1 MPDSEYQEAFL
12 SEAKDNLQALND
24 ALLKLEKN
32 PSDQAIVNEMF
43 RAAHNL
49 KGMAATLSYN
59 KLAELCHGVENCLD
73 KVRKNERKLTPE
85 MAGVFYECFDNA
97 ALSLRLISAG
107 QVEADVAGLLSKLN
121 RLLSEPEGTPALES
135 PESTKSAEGSL
146 AVEEVR
152 EIKVKV
158 ETLDTMV
165 DLVEELLVNKMLL
178 DQLYASEKFRDVPT
192 ALDAMGRLVS
202 DLQYTVMQARL
213 VQVEQIFKRFPRMVR
228 DLAKKEQK
236 QVDFVVEGAEIEL
249 DRKIV
254 DKLGE
259 PLIHL
264 LRNAVDHGVELPKDR
279 EKMGKPATGTIKL
292 VARREKE
299 YAVIELEDDGAGVDD
314 ELIKRVAV
322 EKGIISRNEA
332 ANLGHSETVA
342 LLFDSR
348 FSTTEKVTE
357 VSGRGVGLDVVR
369 RTIESLG
376 GIVQVV
382 TQAGKGMKVTLKF
395 PLTLAIISAL
405 LTKVGDVV
413 YAVPLA
419 NVASLVRVKAEAIG
433 NVLGQEVVVLSE
445 GSVPLLRLQE
455 FFNVTH
461 ERKDTVLIALVKRE
475 NEFLA
480 LGVDEF
486 LTRQNIVV
494 KPLDRL
500 VRQSRV
506 FAGFTIL
513 GDGKPALILDVN
525 GLFDSVVK
533 EKAYAV
539 TVS

>member
-1 MPDSEYQEAFL
+1 MPLSEYHEAFL

-32 PSDQAIVNEMF
+32 PFDQATINEMF

-49 KGMAATLSYN
+49 KGMAATMNYN
-59 KLAELCHGVENCLD
+59 KLAELCHGVEDCLD

-85 MAGVFYECFDNA
+85 MAGTFYECFDNV

-107 QVEADVAGLLSKLN
+107 QAEADVAGLLSKLTG
-121 RLLSEPEGTPALES
+121 LLSAPEGSPASEALES
-135 PESTKSAEGSL
+135 SKSVEASL
-146 AVEEVR
+146 AIEEVR

-213 VQVEQIFKRFPRMVR
+213 VQVEQLFKRFPRMIR
-228 DLAKKEQK
+228 DLTKKEQK
-236 QVDFVVEGAEIEL
+236 QVNFVVEGAEIEL

-264 LRNAVDHGVELPKDR
+264 LRNAVDHGIELPKDR

-299 YAVIELEDDGAGVDD
+299 YAVIEVEDDGAGVDD

-322 EKGIISRNEA
+322 EKGVISRTEA
-332 ANLGHSETVA
+332 ADLGHSEAVA

-376 GIVQVV
+376 GIVQVA

-455 FFNVTH
+455 FFKVAH
-461 ERKDTVLIALVKRE
+461 ERADTVLIALVKRE

-500 VRQSRV
+500 VRQTRV

-533 EKAYAV
+533 EKPYAV
-539 TVS
+539 AVS